1 MTDVLT
7 WMMPAL
13 CEQTH
18 VIKLPSVELLE
29 QRHTFPCRYIFK
41 VIGSAENN
49 FTARVVACVRDE
61 LRMDVDPP
69 FSLRNTEHGRHVAVT
84 FEPICESS
92 QQVLAIYSRLSGMDG
107 LVMLL

>member
-1 MTDVLT
+1 MI
-7 WMMPAL
+7 PEL
-13 CEQTH
+13 CESTP

-29 QRHTFPCRYIFK
+29 MRHSFPCRYVFK
-41 VIGSAENN
+41 VIGSADNN

-61 LRMDVDPP
+61 LRMDTDPP
-69 FSLRNTEHGRHVAVT
+69 FTLRNTEHGRHVAVT
-84 FEPICESS
+84 LEPTCESS

>member
-1 MTDVLT
+1 MTRELG
-7 WMMPAL
+7 
-13 CEQTH
+13 EQTI

-29 QRHTFPCRYIFK
+29 MRHTFPCRYVFK

-61 LRMDVDPP
+61 LQLETDPP

-84 FEPICESS
+84 LEPTCESS
-92 QQVLAIYSRLSGMDG
+92 CQVLAIYSRLSGMDG

>member
-1 MTDVLT
+1 MLRTLICHDKVFRVINL
-7 WMMPAL
+7 PA
-13 CEQTH
+13 
-18 VIKLPSVELLE
+18 IELLE
-29 QRHTFPCRYIFK
+29 MRHSFPCHYTFK
-41 VIGSAENN
+41 VIGYADGN

-61 LRMDVDPP
+61 LKLDSDPP

-84 FEPICESS
+84 IEPMCETS